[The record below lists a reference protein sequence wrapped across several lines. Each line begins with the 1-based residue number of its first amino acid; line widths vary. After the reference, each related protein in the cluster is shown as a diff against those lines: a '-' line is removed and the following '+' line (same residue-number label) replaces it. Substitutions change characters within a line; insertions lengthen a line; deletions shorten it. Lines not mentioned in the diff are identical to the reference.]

1 MGTVQLT
8 LSIGSSKV
16 TQNFIVCRELRRNII
31 LGVDFAKRN
40 CAGIQWTTNRTRVL
54 SLNGIKAVEVEED
67 ELGIPVTASY
77 HVKIPPRHNAVFEVN
92 IHAET
97 EGMQVI
103 KGNKHLLEK
112 HPNMYQHEIA
122 MMSEE
127 KSSRFPLLAIT
138 NLDHVKTLHLA
149 KGEVVGFAIPE
160 SSEVTYITT
169 TNELNVEEVID
180 VKPRNWI
187 PQRKWSSH
195 TQRIPEPQAMNSEFR
210 EHSRKSRAFPDGQK
224 PGERT
229 TVRKDITSTFQ
240 ESTRKSREHSQNS
253 RWQGAA
259 KENSCQLST
268 NYDAKNC
275 EVEENSQ
282 DSLKEEWC
290 ELNEVVE
297 SDFLISPGDIY
308 PNRKAELEDADL
320 KEATRISF
328 EALCEQQHEAFSK
341 NNKDIGR
348 TQLIEMEIDTGDSL
362 PVAQSPYTLPLKHY
376 DWVRQEIETLEK
388 SGVIERSLSRWASP
402 VIVVPKKSAPDE
414 PPRRRLC
421 VDYRKVNALQ
431 PEVKRTDKGTGCL
444 SLYPLPKI
452 DEMFSKLGGARIFS
466 TIDLRSGYYHIG
478 LTRESRAKS
487 AFVVPMG
494 KWQFK
499 RTPFGLSQ
507 APAYFQ
513 LLIDQVLMGCSGF
526 AMGYL
531 DDIIIFSKTEEE
543 HLQHLEEIFI
553 RLRKFGLKMKH
564 EKCSFFKKHIQY
576 LGHLVSER
584 GFEPLPEKLESIRK
598 MPAPRTAKEVKQFLG
613 LIGYYRKFVPR
624 FADISRP
631 LTKLTRHNVVF
642 EWTEQCSKAFNHL
655 RELLMEYPILRY
667 PDPKQGYILYTD
679 ASGIG
684 WSGVLTQEHL
694 DERGKAK
701 NHPICYVSGQFRG
714 SQLNWA
720 ALTKEAYAIYM
731 SVRRL
736 SFYVTDAEVTIRS
749 DHLPLKKFLNKQTMN
764 SKVNNWAVE
773 LEQFRLHLEWIPGTR
788 NLLADS
794 LSRLLDV
801 VPDAQKTKEP
811 DDHEFSS
818 YCFEELEPAK
828 VMDKVSTEVI
838 ELKDNS
844 EFPNDL
850 QESRKSL
857 EKPVE
862 SEISI
867 EEKKAQ
873 DSYSEFSEHSQN
885 SRTESAVKFF
895 EINFEEKPKEKR
907 TLLSGSECRED
918 SQKSQG
924 SQCI

>member
-1 MGTVQLT
+1 MRSCINYNTFRKLNVQLTQREVPKVIGADGGDLGSMGTVQLT

-97 EGMQVI
+97 EGTQVI

-160 SSEVTYITT
+160 SSEVTYIAT

-180 VKPRNWI
+180 VRPRNWI
-187 PQRKWSSH
+187 PQQKWSSH
-195 TQRIPEPQAMNSEFR
+195 TQRIPEPQAMNSDFR
-210 EHSRKSRAFPDGQK
+210 EHSQKSRPFPDGRK
-224 PGERT
+224 PGEMT
-229 TVRKDITSTFQ
+229 TVRKDNTSTFQ
-240 ESTRKSREHSQNS
+240 ESTRESREPSQNS
-253 RWQGAA
+253 RWQGSAE
-259 KENSCQLST
+259 ENSGQLNT

-275 EVEENSQ
+275 EVEKHSQ
-282 DSLKEEWC
+282 DSLKQEWC

-308 PNRKAELEDADL
+308 SNRKVELEDADI
-320 KEATRISF
+320 KEATMVSF

-362 PVAQSPYTLPLKHY
+362 PVAQSPCNLPLKHY

-414 PPRRRLC
+414 PPRSRLC

-452 DEMFSKLGGARIFS
+452 DEMFSKLGGAKIFS

-499 RTPFGLSQ
+499 HTPFGLSQ
-507 APAYFQ
+507 AQAYFQ

-526 AMGYL
+526 TMGYL

-543 HLQHLEEIFI
+543 HLEHLEEIFV

-631 LTKLTRHNVVF
+631 LTKLTCHNVVF

-694 DERGKAK
+694 DKNGKSK
-701 NHPICYVSGQFRG
+701 NYPICYVSGQFRG

-720 ALTKEAYAIYM
+720 ALTKEAYAI
-731 SVRRL
+731 
-736 SFYVTDAEVTIRS
+736 
-749 DHLPLKKFLNKQTMN
+749 
-764 SKVNNWAVE
+764 
-773 LEQFRLHLEWIPGTR
+773 
-788 NLLADS
+788 
-794 LSRLLDV
+794 
-801 VPDAQKTKEP
+801 
-811 DDHEFSS
+811 
-818 YCFEELEPAK
+818 
-828 VMDKVSTEVI
+828 
-838 ELKDNS
+838 
-844 EFPNDL
+844 
-850 QESRKSL
+850 
-857 EKPVE
+857 
-862 SEISI
+862 
-867 EEKKAQ
+867 
-873 DSYSEFSEHSQN
+873 
-885 SRTESAVKFF
+885 
-895 EINFEEKPKEKR
+895 
-907 TLLSGSECRED
+907 
-918 SQKSQG
+918 
-924 SQCI
+924 